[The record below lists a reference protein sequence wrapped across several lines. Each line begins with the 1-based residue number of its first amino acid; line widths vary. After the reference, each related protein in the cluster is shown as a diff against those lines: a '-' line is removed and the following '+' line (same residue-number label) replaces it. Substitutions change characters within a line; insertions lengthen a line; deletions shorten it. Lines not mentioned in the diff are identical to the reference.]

1 MIKFNETNL
10 DAEMV
15 IGDTGT
21 FSLSIKINNEQML
34 KTGDTVYFT
43 LRKLIDQ
50 SIILQKTITE
60 FEDGVCQITLEAEE
74 TGVLEEGN
82 YLYDLKLVRE
92 DGTVDSLIPNR
103 PFAYFIMKR
112 GVK

>member
-1 MIKFNETNL
+1 MIKINPLNL

-21 FSLSIKINNEQML
+21 FSLTPKIDDKAFL
-34 KTGDTVYFT
+34 TDGDTVYFT
-43 LRKLIDQ
+43 VRKLLDQ

-60 FEDGVCQITLEAEE
+60 FENGACSIIINPEDTEYLDPD
-74 TGVLEEGN
+74 N
-82 YLYDLKLVRE
+82 YIYDLKLVRA
-92 DGTVDSLIPNR
+92 DGTVDTLIPNN
-103 PFAYFIMKR
+103 PYAHFSLKK

>member
-1 MIKFNETNL
+1 MIKINPINL

-21 FSLSIKINNEQML
+21 FSFTPKIDKEAFL

-43 LRKLIDQ
+43 VRKLLDKSVIM
-50 SIILQKTITE
+50 QKVITE
-60 FEDGVCQITLEAEE
+60 FENGKCEVVINPSDTN
-74 TGVLEEGN
+74 VLNEDN
-82 YLYDLKLVRE
+82 YIYDLKLVRS

-103 PFAYFIMKR
+103 PYAYFSLKK

>member
-1 MIKFNETNL
+1 MIKISPVNL

-21 FSLSIKINNEQML
+21 FSFTPKINEEAFL
-34 KTGDTVYFT
+34 KDGDTVYFT
-43 LRKLIDQ
+43 IRKLIDK
-50 SIILQKTITE
+50 SIILQKTITS
-60 FEDGVCQITLEAEE
+60 FENGACTITINPSD
-74 TGVLEEGN
+74 TTNLEEDN
-82 YLYDLKLVRE
+82 YIYDLKLVRG

-103 PFAYFIMKR
+103 PYAYFSLKR

>member
-1 MIKFNETNL
+1 MIKFNEYNL

-21 FSLSIKINNEQML
+21 FSLAININKEQIL
-34 KTGDTVYFT
+34 KEGDTVYFT
-43 LRKLIDQ
+43 IRKLIDK
-50 SIILQKTITE
+50 SIIIQKAITE
-60 FEDGVCQITLEAEE
+60 FENGVATITIEPEE
-74 TGVLEEGN
+74 TSILNEDN
-82 YLYDLKLVRE
+82 YLYDLKLIRG

-103 PFAYFIMKR
+103 PYANFSLKR

>member
-1 MIKFNETNL
+1 MIKINPINL

-21 FSLSIKINNEQML
+21 FSFTPKINKDKFL
-34 KTGDTVYFT
+34 TDGDTVYFT
-43 LRKLIDQ
+43 IRKLLDK
-50 SIILQKTITE
+50 SVILQKVITT
-60 FEDGVCQITLEAEE
+60 FEDGACTITINPNDTINMNED
-74 TGVLEEGN
+74 N
-82 YLYDLKLVRE
+82 YIYDLKLIRG

-103 PFAYFIMKR
+103 PYAYFSLKK

>member
-1 MIKFNETNL
+1 MIKINPINL

-21 FSLSIKINNEQML
+21 FSFTPKINKEKFL
-34 KTGDTVYFT
+34 KDGDTVYFT
-43 LRKLIDQ
+43 IRKLLDK
-50 SIILQKTITE
+50 SIILQKTITT
-60 FEDGVCQITLEAEE
+60 FEDGECEIIINPNDTINMNED
-74 TGVLEEGN
+74 N
-82 YLYDLKLVRE
+82 YIYDLKLIRG

-103 PFAYFIMKR
+103 PYAYFSLKK